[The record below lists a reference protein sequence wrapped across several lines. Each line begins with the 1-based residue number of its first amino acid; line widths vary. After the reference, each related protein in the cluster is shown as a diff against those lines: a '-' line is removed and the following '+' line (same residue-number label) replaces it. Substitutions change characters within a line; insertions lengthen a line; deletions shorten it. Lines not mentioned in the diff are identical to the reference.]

1 MSSIGDFIKS
11 KRTELNMT
19 MIELSDKIGT
29 SQSALSFI
37 ENDRRVPNIETLRKL
52 SFALK
57 LTDDEFQYLINKR
70 SQSAYDNR
78 TLRNSIESDK
88 LYNNYI
94 HYKNQRHNLRIELFK
109 GYITEFNIRTTKDSI
124 DTDKFNSNINDI
136 LIKSFVENAILDLL
150 FKNQHT
156 LIDSIKHQFTEYINE
171 VEELLNSVNSN
182 TIFK

>member
-57 LTDDEFQYLINKR
+57 LTDDEFQYLIN
-70 SQSAYDNR
+70 NR
-78 TLRNSIESDK
+78 LVKI
-88 LYNNYI
+88 I
-94 HYKNQRHNLRIELFK
+94 
-109 GYITEFNIRTTKDSI
+109 
-124 DTDKFNSNINDI
+124 
-136 LIKSFVENAILDLL
+136 
-150 FKNQHT
+150 
-156 LIDSIKHQFTEYINE
+156 
-171 VEELLNSVNSN
+171 
-182 TIFK
+182 